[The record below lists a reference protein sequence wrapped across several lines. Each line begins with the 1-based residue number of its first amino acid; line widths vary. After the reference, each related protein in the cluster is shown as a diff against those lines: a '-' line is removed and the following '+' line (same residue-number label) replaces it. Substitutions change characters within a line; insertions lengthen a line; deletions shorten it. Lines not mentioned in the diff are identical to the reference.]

1 MNHDKL
7 EIKVGFFV
15 FLGLAVIA
23 IMAVQFGRFG
33 QNVSDF
39 YELHVNFNNA
49 GGLLKNSDVLLSGA
63 PVGRVATKPEVVP
76 ERIGTVEVTLLI
88 RNSMKLPKGSTFA
101 IGSSGMMG
109 DRFVEIT
116 PPKGFDPDKFNPE
129 APGAVYE
136 PGETIQGVRAGGF
149 AELTKQGEVVMQKL
163 SENLDTLK
171 ATMER
176 LHTTVLSDE
185 NMNNLRDTFSN
196 IKTTGENLATASR
209 GIDEVIE
216 GAKTAVVTVQ
226 ETMNTAKETV
236 ASAKTTMET
245 AGQAA
250 QDIRGAI
257 EDARKVLSGADTA
270 VANVNDI
277 LEAAKR
283 GPGVVPMLLTNPQV
297 AANVNA
303 LITNLRRHGIL
314 FYRDSVRK
322 EKPPVVVPARKVRR

>member
-23 IMAVQFGRFG
+23 LMAVQFGRFG

-39 YELHVNFNNA
+39 YELNVSFNNA

-63 PVGRVATKPEVVP
+63 PVGRVAEKPEVSP
-76 ERIGTVEVTLLI
+76 ERIGTVVVKLLI
-88 RNSMKLPKGSTFA
+88 RNSMKLPKGSTFS
-101 IGSSGMMG
+101 IGSTGMMG

-116 PPKGFDPDKFNPE
+116 PPAGFDPDHFKPE
-129 APGAVYE
+129 DAATVYQ
-136 PGETIQGVRAGGF
+136 PGETIQGTRAGGF

-171 ATMER
+171 ATMDR
-176 LHTTVLSDE
+176 LHNTVLSDA
-185 NMNNLRDTFSN
+185 NMNNLSATFAN
-196 IKTTGENLATASR
+196 IKTTGENLATASK
-209 GIDEVIE
+209 GIDEVIG
-216 GAKTAVVTVQ
+216 GAKVAVATVQ

-236 ASAKTTMET
+236 SSAKSAIDT

-250 QDIRGAI
+250 EDIRKAI
-257 EDARKVLSGADTA
+257 DDARKVLSGVDVA
-270 VANVNDI
+270 VGHVNDI
-277 LEAAKR
+277 LQTARR
-283 GPGVVPMLLTNPQV
+283 GPGVVPMLLSNPEV

-314 FYRDSVRK
+314 FYRDSKSR
-322 EKPPVVVPARKVRR
+322 EKPPVVVPAQKVAR